1 MIKQYINDRDPRE
14 PLFKFKRCLV
24 HFAIG
29 NEEVFMTTRL
39 AGKGTRFLPF
49 NKGITNPV
57 NPEGHKVSYMWEE
70 LFQKSSLLDLIQ
82 NYVHIRKEKDPETNV
97 EKEYLIFPRYHQL
110 VAVNKLKQTINKEG
124 IGKRYRR

>member
-1 MIKQYINDRDPRE
+1 
-14 PLFKFKRCLV
+14 
-24 HFAIG
+24 
-29 NEEVFMTTRL
+29 MTTRL

-82 NYVHIRKEKDPETNV
+82 NYVLIRKEKDPETNV
-97 EKEYLIFPRYHQL
+97 EKELLIFPRYLITLFLKVL
-110 VAVNKLKQTINKEG
+110 VIRLSCLFLELPH
-124 IGKRYRR
+124 